1 MATTTLL
8 PLSTASDVLVGPSWS
23 KSGFSG
29 TFSAALNAGNTSE
42 FAAIADNAPSDG
54 NDLLLEMTLEA
65 LPAGVETITSVTLFL
80 DCSMSSTKSGGGVL
94 TVTIWNSGIT
104 SKLVAETAVDVTDS
118 TTMGVVT
125 VNATLNDGTPADWS
139 GAVIEISGTA
149 GDLGANNQVCQC
161 GVNVTYTASSTPGVP
176 SNLAPSYA
184 GSTEVKLTWTQGSG
198 TVTDNE
204 VQYSTN
210 GTSGWT
216 TVDVG
221 SAATSHTVTGLTP
234 GQLYFFQ
241 VNAGDS
247 GSYSSYC
254 SPVPWVCGS
263 NWTGQT
269 TNNAFQNNSGTVT
282 IADSTDDCGIN
293 DYLGFLFEDVAI
305 TQYAV
310 IAQAN
315 LYLYVPSGSQ
325 NASLGLDCQ
334 LSASPAA
341 FTATSDDISNRTLTG
356 NGLSMNVTSWSTGWN
371 SSPNMQASIK
381 AVVNQS
387 GWSENDS
394 LAVII
399 VGGGAVDEQS
409 LTVVMASGSST
420 EAAILAILTTTDDGT
435 CHFDQSD
442 SVFET
447 SVHRGA
453 KMVAY

>member
-1 MATTTLL
+1 MSTVTLY
-8 PLSTASDVLVGPSWS
+8 PSTDSAIGSDWS
-23 KSGFSG
+23 KHGFSG
-29 TFSAALNAGNTSE
+29 SYSAALATGNMSE
-42 FAAIADNAPSDG
+42 FASIPDSSSGSNCGLYLVLGSIPG
-54 NDLLLEMTLEA
+54 NVSSISAVSFSFDSA
-65 LPAGVETITSVTLFL
+65 
-80 DCSMSSTKSGGGVL
+80 MSSTKSGGGNL
-94 TVTIWNSGIT
+94 YATVWNSALT
-104 SKLVAETAVDVTDS
+104 SKLVATTDLGVNDS
-118 TTMGVVT
+118 TTFASGSSSATLSDATIADWNGAILELSTGGSSNSNSDEICLIGVVLT
-125 VNATLNDGTPADWS
+125 CTL
-139 GAVIEISGTA
+139 
-149 GDLGANNQVCQC
+149 
-161 GVNVTYTASSTPGVP
+161 SSTPGVP
-176 SNLAPSYA
+176 TGLSAAYA
-184 GSTEVKLTWTQGSG
+184 SSTSVALTWTQGSG